1 MGKKF
6 IISEDERNRILGLHE
21 TAKNNYGTVISEQYA
36 GVAFGAEQNG
46 LRIKKVEATEQVVP
60 AKPAAKPVAKPTTNQ
75 TGLTPKQ
82 PLKPTFENGGI
93 KYYVPN
99 LTDQSLDSFLNVMNS
114 FTESMDEMSARK
126 YYQNNLGMKPVPGS
140 SFSPFAISDERYKQD
155 MEMVQQNRKNGLGI
169 DGMFKDAPYSQNF
182 NNMRSILADA
192 IVAYLKYWRPSIT
205 GMNVLQDSAFLS
217 DPAIVGLKKYI
228 GNFEEVFPKIINMA
242 AKKSGLQIG

>member
-60 AKPAAKPVAKPTTNQ
+60 PQPVAKPTANQ

-82 PLKPTFENGGI
+82 PLKPTLEIGGV

-99 LTDQSLDSFLNVMNS
+99 LTDASLDSFTNL
-114 FTESMDEMSARK
+114 TGEMSQMDARNF
-126 YYQNNLGMKPVPGS
+126 YENLGVRWMIGGFQSICYILMKD
-140 SFSPFAISDERYKQD
+140 INRIWIWYTKQ
-155 MEMVQQNRKNGLGI
+155 KKLGMI
-169 DGMFKDAPYSQNF
+169 RLLKDAPYAQIF
-182 NNMRSILADA
+182 NAFQSSLSSALL
-192 IVAYLKYWRPSIT
+192 AYLK
-205 GMNVLQDSAFLS
+205 
-217 DPAIVGLKKYI
+217 
-228 GNFEEVFPKIINMA
+228 
-242 AKKSGLQIG
+242 